1 MPARALVTS
10 KGSAAAAGKTC
21 SAGLA
26 ELQQLGDAPGL
37 SQHGWISS
45 RMRAYRVNSPPQ
57 AISCAPPAGRGAAEE
72 VKIGGAVRGR
82 NSLICAPFELG
93 KKICPRN

>member
-26 ELQQLGDAPGL
+26 ELQQLGDGPGL

-45 RMRAYRVNSPPQ
+45 RMTAYRVNLPPL
-57 AISCAPPAGRGAAEE
+57 AIFASHTCRPRSGRSCKKVLQRG
-72 VKIGGAVRGR
+72 
-82 NSLICAPFELG
+82 
-93 KKICPRN
+93 

>member
-26 ELQQLGDAPGL
+26 ELQQLGDGPGL

-45 RMRAYRVNSPPQ
+45 RMTAYRVNSPPL
-57 AISCAPPAGRGAAEE
+57 AIS
-72 VKIGGAVRGR
+72 
-82 NSLICAPFELG
+82 
-93 KKICPRN
+93 

>member
-26 ELQQLGDAPGL
+26 ELQQLGDGPGL
-37 SQHGWISS
+37 GQHGWISS
-45 RMRAYRVNSPPQ
+45 RMRAYRVNSPPLV
-57 AISCAPPAGRGAAEE
+57 IS
-72 VKIGGAVRGR
+72 
-82 NSLICAPFELG
+82 
-93 KKICPRN
+93 